1 MKRWTVMLLGLSL
14 LACQPGGPNQAR
26 RPQPQKVAAKASV
39 RPAPAAKAASPQ
51 AAAAPTRPSP
61 PPPLGT
67 STPQPTA
74 APVAGG
80 GSGGGGTSGGR
91 QPTPTPSPV
100 LGLVADAQPA
110 GTWQAGPALQRPR
123 AGLVAAS
130 LGDRLLALEGENTPS
145 LEQLTPDAPYWT
157 LDTTYN
163 QAQGSSAGVALSN
176 GRTLMALGQS
186 AGALYTL
193 GGRSDAMSQTDIH
206 RYGPGGLEALVDA
219 FQVSVDAAAGGLIG
233 ASLLVAGGVAQGDT
247 LVNMVQV
254 VNVSS
259 GANAWGAP
267 MPRAVAGAASAVL
280 NGKLYVLG
288 GYTLAGDGRAI
299 PVNDVQVYDAA
310 AKSWRWSGDGRAGAP
325 AALPVARH
333 SAAAAVLGGK
343 IYVAGG
349 VRANGQPEGPIAAF
363 NPVAN
368 GWRTSAAMLEPRS
381 LLALAAYQD
390 RLWAIGGVDAA
401 GRELAS
407 VEVYRP

>member
-1 MKRWTVMLLGLSL
+1 MKRWTVMLLGMSL
-14 LACQPGGPNQAR
+14 LACQPGGPSQTR
-26 RPQPQKVAAKASV
+26 RPALQKVAAKASV
-39 RPAPAAKAASPQ
+39 RPAPATRVASPQ
-51 AAAAPTRPSP
+51 TGAAPTRPSP
-61 PPPLGT
+61 PPPLAT
-67 STPQPTA
+67 ATPRPTA
-74 APVAGG
+74 APVSAGG
-80 GSGGGGTSGGR
+80 GSSGGGASG
-91 QPTPTPSPV
+91 PTPTPSPV

-163 QAQGSSAGVALSN
+163 QAQGGSAGVVLSN
-176 GRTLMALGQS
+176 GRALMALGQA

-193 GGRSDAMSQTDIH
+193 GGRNDAMSQTDIH

-233 ASLLVAGGVAQGDT
+233 TSLLVAGGVAQGGT
-247 LVNMVQV
+247 LVSLVQV

-259 GANAWGAP
+259 GARAWGTA

-288 GYTLAGDGRAI
+288 GYTLAGDGTAI
-299 PVNDVQVYDAA
+299 PVSHVQVYDAA
-310 AKSWRWSGDGRAGAP
+310 AKSWRWSGDGRSGAP

-343 IYVAGG
+343 IYLAGG
-349 VRANGQPEGPIAAF
+349 VRADGQPVGPIAAF
-363 NPVAN
+363 DPAAN
-368 GWRTSAAMLEPRS
+368 AWRSGTDMLEPRS